1 MADESV
7 SARRRVR
14 DNSTFGAAVV
24 LITVLLGLVNYL
36 GWKYHKRLDW
46 TRSEIYSLSEK
57 TENILAQLTQDI
69 DVVVFMQ
76 PNDQLYPPVKELLAR
91 YEAATSRLTVR
102 EVDPGR
108 NLAQAQELVDR
119 YAIDSL
125 NVILFESAG
134 ERRLVETKDLA
145 DYDYSGMQFGQ
156 GAPRMTGFKGE
167 QSFTSALLELTQGES
182 PQVLF
187 TTGHGELQVEDFSP
201 GGLSDAANLLLR
213 DNFDVESWASLG
225 QSEVPEGTELVVIAG
240 PTGNFLEPELEALG
254 AHLEA
259 GGRLLVLIDPT
270 LSPAG
275 GLVETGLEVFLERYG
290 ITVGADIV
298 VDPANPL
305 PFFGADTIYVSE
317 YGSHAITRPLD
328 QAGLP
333 VILSLARSVGLDGSH
348 EGFETAE
355 LFLTS
360 SQGWGETD
368 LADLRAVQL
377 DDADREGPVPLGVA
391 IRAVSEAGPEEAVL
405 PAEPTTAQ
413 EKAEDPPSD
422 GERLVV
428 IGDATFATN
437 AQLQNVGNLTLFANI
452 INWLAQREA
461 LVAIAPKTPESV
473 RLSLSS
479 SEIRGIFWFVVVG
492 LPALVVAIGVFI
504 HRRRQR

>member
-1 MADESV
+1 MVDKTS
-7 SARRRVR
+7 SSRQRVG
-14 DNSTFGAAVV
+14 DHFTFGVAVV
-24 LITVLLGLVNYL
+24 LIAVLLGLVNYL

-57 TENILAQLTQDI
+57 TENILAELEQEV
-69 DVVVFMQ
+69 DVVVFMA
-76 PNDQLYPPVKELLAR
+76 PTDQLYPAVKEILAR

-102 EVDPGR
+102 EIDPDR
-108 NLAQAQELVDR
+108 NLAQAQELIDR
-119 YAIDSL
+119 YAIDSV
-125 NVILFESAG
+125 NVILFESNG
-134 ERRLVETKDLA
+134 ERRLVEATDLA
-145 DYDYSGMQFGQ
+145 DYDYSGMQSGQ
-156 GAPRMTGFKGE
+156 APQMTGFKGE
-167 QSFTSALLELTQGES
+167 QSFTSALLELTESHS

-187 TTGHGELQVEDFSP
+187 TTGHGEIQIEDFSP
-201 GGLSDAANLLLR
+201 GGLSDAANLMLR
-213 DNFDVESWASLG
+213 DNFEVEPWASLG

-254 AHLEA
+254 TYLEA

-270 LSPAG
+270 LSLAG
-275 GLVETGLEVFLERYG
+275 EGLVETGLEAFLGRHG
-290 ITVGADIV
+290 IMIGADIV

-305 PFFGADTIYVSE
+305 PFFGADTIYVSD

-348 EGFETAE
+348 EGFDTAE

-360 SQGWGETD
+360 SEGWGETNLTD
-368 LADLRAVQL
+368 LGAVQL
-377 DDADREGPVPLGVA
+377 DEADRLGPVPLGVA
-391 IRAVSEAGPEEAVL
+391 ISATSAAAQEEAAPL
-405 PAEPTTAQ
+405 TEPTALTGGVQNA
-413 EKAEDPPSD
+413 ASR

-428 IGDATFATN
+428 IGDATFVTN
-437 AQLQNVGNLTLFANI
+437 AQLQNVGNLTLFANTF
-452 INWLAQREA
+452 NWLAEREA

>member
-1 MADESV
+1 M
-7 SARRRVR
+7 
-14 DNSTFGAAVV
+14 
-24 LITVLLGLVNYL
+24 
-36 GWKYHKRLDW
+36 
-46 TRSEIYSLSEK
+46 
-57 TENILAQLTQDI
+57 
-69 DVVVFMQ
+69 
-76 PNDQLYPPVKELLAR
+76 
-91 YEAATSRLTVR
+91 
-102 EVDPGR
+102 
-108 NLAQAQELVDR
+108 
-119 YAIDSL
+119 
-125 NVILFESAG
+125 
-134 ERRLVETKDLA
+134 
-145 DYDYSGMQFGQ
+145 
-156 GAPRMTGFKGE
+156 
-167 QSFTSALLELTQGES
+167 
-182 PQVLF
+182 
-187 TTGHGELQVEDFSP
+187 
-201 GGLSDAANLLLR
+201 R

-254 AHLEA
+254 AHLET

-270 LSPAG
+270 LSLAG

-305 PFFGADTIYVSE
+305 PFFGADTIYVTE

-377 DDADREGPVPLGVA
+377 DDADLKGPVPLGVA